1 MCTENHKHYLSILW
15 AIVHS
20 HANAKHSYIEWVKLS
35 ASSEYSIF
43 GIAKSPAIHYGR
55 RKGWTGIASSVQCT
69 RLVIDMGRATSH
81 VANTCFLLLFFFLIF
96 LSGGTQRKKWEEE
109 IWKKEACSKG
119 LNTQAQRRTISL
131 CLQIQRDSQEG
142 INCSWTRRR
151 EKYQGGQRRDREVA
165 VPSISTAGLC
175 AYPWYCTIKSNPHLV
190 NHTLLVPFEGKES
203 LFCYYLEWQS

>member
-1 MCTENHKHYLSILW
+1 MCTENHKHLSILW

-43 GIAKSPAIHYGR
+43 CIAKSPAIHYGR

-81 VANTCFLLLFFFLIF
+81 VANTCFLFLFFFLIF

-190 NHTLLVPFEGKES
+190 NHTLLV
-203 LFCYYLEWQS
+203 Y

>member
-20 HANAKHSYIEWVKLS
+20 HANAKHSHIHVKVKLS

-69 RLVIDMGRATSH
+69 RVVIDMGRTTSH
-81 VANTCFLLLFFFLIF
+81 VANTCSLLVFFLIF

-119 LNTQAQRRTISL
+119 LNTQAQRGTISL
-131 CLQIQRDSQEG
+131 YLQIQRDSQEG
-142 INCSWTRRR
+142 INCSWMRRR
-151 EKYQGGQRRDREVA
+151 EKYQGGQRRDHEVA

-175 AYPWYCTIKSNPHLV
+175 AYLWYCTIKSNPHLV
-190 NHTLLVPFEGKES
+190 NHKLLVPFEGTES